1 MRLFIRL
8 QNGQPFEHPIVEEN
22 MQQAFPEV
30 DLDNLP
36 DTFAEFIRY
45 PKPTL
50 APYEVYEGVVY
61 SWVDGKVQDVHNVRS
76 MTQEEKI
83 AKQNQVKQEWE
94 QYSTYNS
101 WVFNEVTCSFDPPTP
116 YPEDGKDY
124 RWDEPTTSWVELV

>member
-36 DTFAEFIRY
+36 DTFVEFVRH
-45 PKPTL
+45 PKPL
-50 APYEVYEGVVY
+50 INPYEVYEGVVY
-61 SWVDGKVQDVHNVRS
+61 SWADGKVQDVHNVRS
-76 MTQEEKI
+76 MTQEERI

-94 QYSTYNS
+94 QYSAYNS
-101 WVFNEVTCSFDPPTP
+101 WVFNETTCSFEPPIP